1 MPVFRNALKLQR
13 KLRRWNP
20 VREEPKLAN
29 EQFDV
34 TIIGSGPGG
43 YVAAIRAGQLGLK
56 VAIIEKDNRLGGT
69 CTLRGCIPTKQMLM
83 SAHIYEQ
90 MQHAADFGVQASGIQ
105 LAFADV
111 QKRKEKVVLKN
122 SKGIEYLMKKNK
134 VTVIK
139 GTGKLALPGKVEVT
153 DAEGKKQTIDTK
165 NIIIA
170 TGSVVRPIPGFE
182 TDGTQVVNSDHILE
196 LKDVPKSLIVMG
208 CGAVGVEFASVY
220 SRFGA
225 DTTIV
230 ELLPRLVPLEDEE
243 VSVELAKSFRK
254 RGLKSQVDTKLEKLE
269 KTDKGV
275 IVSGTSKGEAVKLEA
290 EMLLVAV
297 GRMPFTEGLGLEG
310 TKIKAEKGFIQ
321 TDEYQQTG
329 EKGVYA
335 IGDVVPTPLL
345 AHLASKEGIVAVEH
359 FAGKDPRPINL
370 RLVPNCTYCDPEV
383 ASVGLTEA
391 KAREAGYDVK
401 LGKFPFS
408 ASGKAR
414 ILGEEEGFV
423 KIVSESKYDEILG
436 VHIIGPHA
444 TELIA
449 EACVAMQLES
459 TAEELG
465 NTMHAHPT
473 VSEAVMEAAEGVHG
487 KTIHI

>member
-1 MPVFRNALKLQR
+1 MADKQNG
-13 KLRRWNP
+13 
-20 VREEPKLAN
+20 

-56 VAIIEKDNRLGGT
+56 VAMIEKDTRLGGT

-83 SAHIYEQ
+83 SAHVYEQ
-90 MQHAADFGVQASGIQ
+90 MQHAADFGVQATGIQ
-105 LAFADV
+105 LAFEDV
-111 QKRKEKVVLKN
+111 QKRKNKVVLKN
-122 SKGIEYLMKKNK
+122 TKGIEYLMKKNK
-134 VTVIK
+134 VTVFK

-153 DAEGKKQTIDTK
+153 GADGAKQTLETK

-182 TDGTQVVNSDHILE
+182 TDGVHVVNSDHILE

-208 CGAVGVEFASVY
+208 AGAVGVEFASVY

-225 DTTIV
+225 ETTVV
-230 ELLPRLVPLEDEE
+230 ELMPRLVPLEDEE
-243 VSVELAKSFRK
+243 VSKELEKSFRK
-254 RGLKSQVDTKLEKLE
+254 RGIKSQVDTRLEKLE
-269 KTDKGV
+269 KTDAGV
-275 IVSGTSKGEAVKLEA
+275 VVTGKTSKGEAVRLEA

-310 TKIKAEKGFIQ
+310 SKIKLEKGFIQ
-321 TDEYQQTG
+321 VDEYQQTA

-359 FAGKDPRPINL
+359 LAGQKNVRPINL

-383 ASVGLTEA
+383 ASVGLTQA
-391 KAREAGYDVK
+391 KAKEQGYDVK
-401 LGKFPFS
+401 IGKFPMS

-423 KIVSESKYDEILG
+423 KIVGEGKYDEILG

-465 NTMHAHPT
+465 RTMHAHPT
-473 VSEAVMEAAEGVHG
+473 VSETVMEAAEGVHG
-487 KTIHI
+487 LAVHI

>member
-1 MPVFRNALKLQR
+1 
-13 KLRRWNP
+13 
-20 VREEPKLAN
+20 
-29 EQFDV
+29 
-34 TIIGSGPGG
+34 
-43 YVAAIRAGQLGLK
+43 
-56 VAIIEKDNRLGGT
+56 
-69 CTLRGCIPTKQMLM
+69 M
-83 SAHIYEQ
+83 SAHVFEQ

-111 QKRKEKVVLKN
+111 QKRKDKVVLKN

-134 VTVIK
+134 VTVFN

-153 DAEGKKQTIDTK
+153 GTDGQKQTINTK

-182 TDGTQVVNSDHILE
+182 TDGVHVVSSDHILE

-208 CGAVGVEFASVY
+208 AGAVGVEFASVY

-225 DTTIV
+225 ETTIV

-243 VSVELAKSFRK
+243 VSKELEKAFRK
-254 RGLKSQVDTKLEKLE
+254 RGIKSQLDTKLDKLE

-275 IVSGTSKGEAVKLEA
+275 RVTGKTSKGDPVSLEA

-297 GRMPFTEGLGLEG
+297 GRMPFTDGLGLEG
-310 TKIKAEKGFIQ
+310 SKIKVDRGFVQ
-321 TDEYQQTG
+321 VDEFQQTA
-329 EKGVYA
+329 EPHVYA

-359 FAGKDPRPINL
+359 MSGQKDVRPINL

-383 ASVGLTEA
+383 GSVGLTEA
-391 KAREAGYDVK
+391 KAKEMGYDVVV
-401 LGKFPFS
+401 GRFPFS

-414 ILGEEEGFV
+414 IIGEEEGFV
-423 KIVSESKYDEILG
+423 KIISEKKYDEILG

-465 NTMHAHPT
+465 RTMHAHPT
-473 VSEAVMEAAEGVHG
+473 VAEAVMEAAEGVHG
-487 KTIHI
+487 LTVHI